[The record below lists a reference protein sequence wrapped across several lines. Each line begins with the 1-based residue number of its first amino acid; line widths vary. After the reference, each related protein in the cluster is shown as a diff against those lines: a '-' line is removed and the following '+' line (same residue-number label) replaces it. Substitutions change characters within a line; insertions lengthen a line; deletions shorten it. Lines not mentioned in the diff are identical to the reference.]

1 MHGSGPSAY
10 ISMFKAQVRQEIEVN
25 NIKRERSS
33 QKVKASGTSVTST
46 KDSAANNKPKQKRRR
61 RSAGDDP
68 WVAVAPDPR
77 IKAALNKEPRP
88 QEDELDVNEPP
99 LGRRSMA
106 GTTEERYLRA
116 IQTGSDDPLENLPSL
131 GRKFLAWAGITDPE
145 EFVNSSTKELAESF
159 TKYRRIA
166 NMSVLNGSGAAAY
179 CGAWKS
185 QVRKQLVLQEEFGM
199 KKETTTNDD
208 DGDDESDI
216 VRIHILPR
224 KRKHRSSA
232 VTDVEVS
239 TPTKKMA
246 RKDGNQSNSSTTKS
260 TNTSEDNDAGGI
272 DENGEN
278 VENNDTK
285 NDVEVKETTSRGGR
299 RRVTTDRFGY

>member
-88 QEDELDVNEPP
+88 QEDEPDINEPSS
-99 LGRRSMA
+99 GRRSMA

-116 IQTGSDDPLENLPSL
+116 IQTGSADPLENLPSL
-131 GRKFLAWAGITDPE
+131 GRKFLAWAGITDPD
-145 EFVNSSTKELAESF
+145 EFVSTKTTELAESF

-185 QVRKQLVLQEEFGM
+185 QVRKQLALQEEFGINRG
-199 KKETTTNDD
+199 TTTNDN
-208 DGDDESDI
+208 DGDDDSNI
-216 VRIHILPR
+216 VRINTLSR
-224 KRKHRSSA
+224 KRKHRASA
-232 VTDVEVS
+232 VSDVEVS
-239 TPTKKMA
+239 TPAKKMA
-246 RKDGNQSNSSTTKS
+246 RKDGSQSNSTTSKS
-260 TNTSEDNDAGGI
+260 TNTYEDNDAREI
-272 DENGEN
+272 DENGED
-278 VENNDTK
+278 VENNHTK
-285 NDVEVKETTSRGGR
+285 NDVDVKETTSRGGR